1 MSIIAVNNQKG
12 GVGKTTIAFNLLK
25 GLAERGYQVLAI
37 DNDPQGNLTSAF
49 LEDPTELKADI
60 LDIYQNTAN
69 VEPEKISD
77 NLYLI
82 GSTIH
87 LAKTSDSDF
96 DIIFRLKEGIEG
108 LNKDFDFIFID
119 CLPSFGYLNMAA
131 LNASNYVLIPVKPA
145 PFALAGIKDLFDT
158 IDKVKNRLNQDLRV
172 LGIILNLVEGRKTT
186 IGDELEGVLRE
197 TYKSLVLK
205 TRIGKSVKLEE
216 SPAFGQSIMEYDPK
230 GKQTAQFNKL
240 LDEFLDRHEKQ
251 KK

>member
-87 LAKTSDSDF
+87 LAKPSDSDF

-158 IDKVKNRLNQDLRV
+158 IDKVKNRLNQGLKV

-230 GKQTAQFNKL
+230 GKQTVQFNKL

>member
-12 GVGKTTIAFNLLK
+12 GVGKTTITFNLSK
-25 GLAERGYQVLAI
+25 GLSERGYNVLAV
-37 DNDPQGNLTSAF
+37 DNDPQGNLTSSF
-49 LEDPTELKADI
+49 LEDPTQLKADI
-60 LDIYQNTAN
+60 LDIYQNN
-69 VEPEKISD
+69 NHVEPEKIAD

-96 DIIFRLKEGIEG
+96 DIIFRLKEGIGG
-108 LNKDFDFIFID
+108 LNKNFDFIFID

-131 LNASNYVLIPVKPA
+131 LNAADYVLIPVKPA

-158 IDKVKNRLNQDLRV
+158 IDKAKNRLNQKLEV
-172 LGIILNLVEGRKTT
+172 FGIIVNLVEGRKTT
-186 IGDELEGVLRE
+186 IGDELERVLRE
-197 TYKSLVLK
+197 TYKGLVLE
-205 TRIGKSVKLEE
+205 TRISKGVKLEE

-230 GKQTAQFNKL
+230 GKQTTQFNKL
-240 LDEFLDRHEKQ
+240 LDEFVDRYERQ

>member
-158 IDKVKNRLNQDLRV
+158 IDKVKNRLNQGLKV

>member
-12 GVGKTTIAFNLLK
+12 GVGKTTITFNLSK
-25 GLAERGYQVLAI
+25 GLAERGYKVLAV

-49 LEDPTELKADI
+49 LEDPTQLKADI
-60 LDIYQNTAN
+60 LDIYQNN
-69 VEPEKISD
+69 NHVEPEKIDD

-96 DIIFRLKEGIEG
+96 DIIFRLKEGIG
-108 LNKDFDFIFID
+108 DLNKNFDFIFID

-131 LNASNYVLIPVKPA
+131 LNASDYVLIPVKPA

-158 IDKVKNRLNQDLRV
+158 IDKAKNRLNQRLEV
-172 LGIILNLVEGRKTT
+172 FGIIVNLVEGRKTT
-186 IGDELEGVLRE
+186 IGDELERVLRE
-197 TYKSLVLK
+197 TYKSLVLE
-205 TRIGKSVKLEE
+205 TRISKGVKLEE

-230 GKQTAQFNKL
+230 GKQTTQFNKL
-240 LDEFLDRHEKQ
+240 LDEFVDRYERQ

>member
-12 GVGKTTIAFNLLK
+12 GVGKTTLTFNLAK
-25 GLAERGYQVLAI
+25 GLAERGHKVLAV

-49 LEDPTELKADI
+49 LEDPTQLKADI
-60 LDIYQNTAN
+60 LDIYQNGSR
-69 VEPEKISD
+69 VEPEQVTD
-77 NLYLI
+77 NLFLI

-87 LAKTSDSDF
+87 LAKTSDNDF
-96 DIIFRLKEGIEG
+96 DIIFRLKEGIG
-108 LNKDFDFIFID
+108 DLNSEFEFIFID

-131 LNASNYVLIPVKPA
+131 LNASDFVLIPVKPA

-158 IDKVKNRLNQDLRV
+158 IDKAKNRLNHGLRV

-197 TYKSLVLK
+197 TYKDLVLK
-205 TRIGKSVKLEE
+205 TRISKGVKLEE

-230 GKQTAQFNKL
+230 GKQTTQFNKL
-240 LDEFLDRHEKQ
+240 LDEFLNRYERQ

>member
-12 GVGKTTIAFNLLK
+12 GVGKTTITFNLSK
-25 GLAERGYQVLAI
+25 GLAERGYKVLAV

-49 LEDPTELKADI
+49 LEDPTQLKADI
-60 LDIYQNTAN
+60 LDIYQNN
-69 VEPEKISD
+69 NHVEPEKIDD

-96 DIIFRLKEGIEG
+96 DIIFRLKEGIG
-108 LNKDFDFIFID
+108 DLNKNFDFIFID

-131 LNASNYVLIPVKPA
+131 LNASDYVLIPVKPA

-158 IDKVKNRLNQDLRV
+158 IDKAKNRLNQRLKV
-172 LGIILNLVEGRKTT
+172 FGIIVNLVEGRKTT
-186 IGDELEGVLRE
+186 IGDELERVLRE
-197 TYKSLVLK
+197 TYKGLVLE
-205 TRIGKSVKLEE
+205 TRISKGVKLEE

-230 GKQTAQFNKL
+230 GKQTTQFNKL
-240 LDEFLDRHEKQ
+240 LDEFVDRYERQ